1 MYHPSPSTWTYNYVG
16 SIRCEKDDA
25 CIIIIRYFSR
35 RGEEKLKKKIMKER
49 FGFAFLNAMDQVC
62 N

>member
-1 MYHPSPSTWTYNYVG
+1 MG

-25 CIIIIRYFSR
+25 CIIIIRFFSR